1 MEKYALDRLVHA
13 PDQCDVRQL
22 PARYGFRKRLAE
34 SANLFLC
41 SILLVILAGTNFYA
55 FSQSQADEYRV
66 KAAVLF
72 HFAQLVEWPADIPGD
87 PNRPFSI
94 CTLGEDSF
102 RGALEDTVGGKSI
115 GTRTVQVRHFKQ
127 PQDTLG
133 CQILFI
139 GSSEDKR
146 LSTILAQIDSSPV
159 MTVGE
164 ADDFVEQGGIIRL
177 FLEDNKIRFDIN
189 LKPADKAGLK
199 ISSRLLLLAKNVSGG
214 RKGG

>member
-13 PDQCDVRQL
+13 PDGCDVRQL
-22 PARYGFRKRLAE
+22 PARYGFRKRPAE
-34 SANLFLC
+34 FANLFLC

-66 KAAVLF
+66 KAAFLF
-72 HFAQLVEWPADIPGD
+72 HFAQLVEWPTEIPGD
-87 PNRPFSI
+87 PNRPFNI

-102 RGALEDTVGGKSI
+102 RGELEDTVGGKSI

-127 PQDTLG
+127 PQEALG

-146 LSTILAQIDSSPV
+146 LSTILAEIDSNPV

-164 ADDFVEQGGIIRL
+164 ADDFVEQGGIIRF

>member
-1 MEKYALDRLVHA
+1 MEKYALNRLVHA

-22 PARYGFRKRLAE
+22 AARDGFRKG
-34 SANLFLC
+34 SAGFATLFLR
-41 SILLVILAGTNFYA
+41 SILLVILAGSNFYA

-66 KAAVLF
+66 KAAFLF

-102 RGALEDTVGGKSI
+102 RGALEDILGGKSI

-127 PQDTLG
+127 PQDAMG

-146 LSTILAQIDSSPV
+146 LSTILGQLDSNPV

-164 ADDFVEQGGIIRL
+164 ADDFVEEGGIIRL
-177 FLEDNKIRFDIN
+177 FLENDKIRFDIN

>member
-22 PARYGFRKRLAE
+22 STRHGFRKRPAE
-34 SANLFLC
+34 SVNLFLC
-41 SILLVILAGTNFYA
+41 SILLVIFAGTNFYA
-55 FSQSQADEYRV
+55 FSQSTADEYRV
-66 KAAVLF
+66 KAAFLF
-72 HFAQLVEWPADIPGD
+72 HFAQLVEWPTEVPGN
-87 PNRPFSI
+87 PSRPFSI
-94 CTLGEDSF
+94 CTLGEDPF
-102 RGALEDTVGGKSI
+102 RGELEDTVGGKSI

-127 PQDTLG
+127 PQDALG

-146 LSTILAQIDSSPV
+146 LSAILAQIDGNPV

-164 ADDFVEQGGIIRL
+164 ADDFVDEGGIIRL

-189 LKPADKAGLK
+189 LTPADKAGLK
-199 ISSRLLLLAKNVSGG
+199 ISSRLLLLAKNVSGSH
-214 RKGG
+214 KGG